1 MERMTIHRA
10 LSELKL
16 IGAKIEKQI
25 EEIIPSGIMQKDK
38 LIGGIYQKEDFEK
51 KAKSSFQSVVDLIE
65 RRNKLKSA
73 IVKANGATNVTIA
86 KETMLIADAINL
98 KAVIGLKKNLIVML
112 TKRHNGVKAELE
124 KKNAQVDANAL
135 QLASV
140 ALQKQNVKVGDDDVQ
155 KVTGPFLEANKF
167 VLVDPI
173 GIEKKLEEMGKQIAD
188 FEAEVDAVLS
198 EINAVTFI
206 EI

>member
-16 IGAKIEKQI
+16 IGSKIEKQTD
-25 EEIIPSGIMQKDK
+25 EIIPSGIMQKDK
-38 LIGGIYQKEDFEK
+38 LVNSVYKKEDFEA
-51 KAKSSFQSVVDLIE
+51 KALRGFQSVVDLID
-65 RRNKLKSA
+65 RRNKIKSA
-73 IVKANGATNVTIA
+73 IVKANGATQVMIGG
-86 KETMLIADAINL
+86 EIMLIADAINL
-98 KAVIGLKKNLIVML
+98 KAIIGLKKNLIASL
-112 TKRHNGVKAELE
+112 TKKHNSAKAGLE
-124 KKNAQVDANAL
+124 QNNAKIDANAL

-140 ALQKQNVKVGDDDVQ
+140 ALGKQNVKVADDEVQ
-155 KVTGPFLEANKF
+155 RVIGPYLESNKYI
-167 VLVDPI
+167 LVDPLEV
-173 GIEKKLEEMGKQIAD
+173 EKKIEEMAKKIAD